1 MPSTEIAA
9 AAPGRGWGRAR
20 RVAAAFVARN
30 IEFVRDRT
38 ALGWNLVM
46 PVLIV
51 LGFAFGYSGEPAPQY
66 KVGVLN
72 DGAAHPAF
80 LDTRHVQFVP
90 YAEAD
95 TEAAITR
102 VERHQLDLLIDLRTQ
117 HYWVNEESAKGYLA
131 ERLLA
136 GSDGGSGFRREA
148 VRGRVIRYVDWLIP
162 GVLSMNMMWSALY
175 GVGYVIVRYRK
186 NGVLKRLKATPLS
199 AVEFL
204 AAQIGSRL
212 TLVLLVSTLVFT
224 GTHLLIGYP
233 MYGSYLHLL
242 LVFALGASS
251 LIGIGLVIAAR
262 LRTEEMADGLLNLI
276 SWPMMFLSGI
286 WFSLD
291 GMHPWVQKL
300 ALIFPLT
307 HVTTAAR
314 AVMIDGA
321 GLATI
326 APQLGVLAGFTL
338 VCLGIGAAL
347 FRWE

>member
-1 MPSTEIAA
+1 MSTPESAVL
-9 AAPGRGWGRAR
+9 APHRLRGQLQRI
-20 RVAAAFVARN
+20 VAAFIARN

-38 ALGWNLVM
+38 ALGWNLLM

-51 LGFAFGYSGEPAPQY
+51 LGFAFGYSGEPAAQY
-66 KVGVLN
+66 KVGVLHA
-72 DGAAHPAF
+72 GAAHPAF
-80 LDTRHVQFVP
+80 LDTKHVQFVP
-90 YAEAD
+90 WDDAG
-95 TEAAITR
+95 TAITR
-102 VERHQLDLLIDLRTQ
+102 VERHQLDLLLDLRSG

-131 ERLLA
+131 EKLLT
-136 GSDGGSGFRREA
+136 GSADGGSYVREA

-212 TLVLLVSTLVFT
+212 MLVLAVSTLVFT
-224 GTHLLIGYP
+224 GTNLVIGYP
-233 MYGSYLHLL
+233 MYGSYLNLL

-291 GMHPWVQKL
+291 GMHPWVQ
-300 ALIFPLT
+300 AVAQVFPLT

-321 GLATI
+321 GLAAI
-326 APQLGVLAGFTL
+326 APQLGVLVVFTA
-338 VCLGIGAAL
+338 VCLAVGAAL

>member
-1 MPSTEIAA
+1 MSPTEIAA
-9 AAPGRGWGRAR
+9 DGPVRARGRVR

-38 ALGWNLVM
+38 ALGWNLLM

-51 LGFAFGYSGEPAPQY
+51 FGFAFGYSGEPAPQY
-66 KVGVLN
+66 RIGVLN
-72 DGAAHPAF
+72 EGSAHPAF
-80 LDTRHVQFVP
+80 LATPHIQFVP
-90 YAEAD
+90 YADAA
-95 TEAAITR
+95 TAITR
-102 VERHQLDLLIDLRTQ
+102 VERHQLDLLLDLRDGR
-117 HYWVNEESAKGYLA
+117 YWVNGESAKGQLA

-136 GSDGGSGFRREA
+136 GSAGGGGFQREA
-148 VRGRVIRYVDWLIP
+148 VSGRVIRYVDWLIP

-212 TLVLLVSTLVFT
+212 VLVLAVSTLVFT
-224 GTHLLIGYP
+224 GTHLVIGYP

-300 ALIFPLT
+300 ALVFPLT

-321 GLATI
+321 GLAAI

>member
-1 MPSTEIAA
+1 MSVPDTRRD
-9 AAPGRGWGRAR
+9 AAPTRAGGALTR
-20 RVAAAFVARN
+20 ILAAFLARN
-30 IEFVRDRT
+30 IEFMRDRT
-38 ALGWNLVM
+38 ALGWNFVM

-66 KVGVLN
+66 KIGVLN
-72 DGAAHPAF
+72 QQAAHPAI
-80 LDTRHVQFVP
+80 LDLQHVQFVP
-90 YAEAD
+90 YSD
-95 TEAAITR
+95 EAAAVTK
-102 VERHQLDLLIDLRTQ
+102 VERHQLDLLIDAGASR
-117 HYWVNEESAKGYLA
+117 YWVNEESPKGYLA
-131 ERLLA
+131 EKLLLA
-136 GSDGGSGFRREA
+136 SDGGQAFKRET

-204 AAQIGSRL
+204 SAQIASRL
-212 TLVLLVSTLVFT
+212 WLVLATSTLVFT
-224 GTHLLIGYP
+224 GTNLVVGYA
-233 MYGSYLHLL
+233 MYGSYLNLL
-242 LVFALGASS
+242 LVFALGAMS
-251 LIGIGLVIAAR
+251 LISIGLLIASR

-291 GMHPWVQKL
+291 GMHPWVQQL
-300 ALIFPLT
+300 AQIFPLT

-314 AVMIDGA
+314 AIMIDGA
-321 GLATI
+321 GLAQI
-326 APQLGVLAGFTL
+326 APQLGVLALFT
-338 VCLGIGAAL
+338 VICLGIGAAL